1 VFRAEAPGRD
11 QTPFYQANYPERVY
25 DDFNSI
31 PPVVIDSLLFIE
43 DHDLLD
49 LQDPNRNPAVEWN
62 RFMLAVAG
70 RIANM
75 VNRRFR
81 EGEASTL
88 ATQIEK
94 FPVLGRIWDQASDRR
109 PDCPEWIDNIVIYCY
124 IHDHKDAARWRV
136 SHPPNGYI

>member
-1 VFRAEAPGRD
+1 
-11 QTPFYQANYPERVY
+11 
-25 DDFNSI
+25 
-31 PPVVIDSLLFIE
+31 
-43 DHDLLD
+43 
-49 LQDPNRNPAVEWN
+49 
-62 RFMLAVAG
+62 MLAVAG